1 MTQSRGLAGS
11 PSIASLS
18 ASKRSSSRSPFIQW
32 GLSDMARLR
41 SSSLRLKRRR
51 PQLGDGDEEV
61 AAHAAHLVLDAAF
74 SLPERGLQNLKRK
87 P

>member
-1 MTQSRGLAGS
+1 MAGS

-41 SSSLRLKRRR
+41 SSSLRLKAPASHSWGTGTKRLRRTQ
-51 PQLGDGDEEV
+51 PTLFST
-61 AAHAAHLVLDAAF
+61 LPF